1 MVSRRAPL
9 NVHLRRLYI
18 SLGVDHVNAQR
29 RARTAP
35 ATSHR
40 HSSRCARAH
49 PHGVHG
55 AGARQ
60 TGATWLLSSRLKV
73 CDVTVNHHLCTG
85 PQRRAEQ
92 HAARAT
98 ATALARRS
106 APHAPAPSLLL
117 LRASAA
123 RTQAHA
129 ARNLRVVHDSLSVR
143 GLLMRASARLNQ
155 FGASCVCV
163 SAALFLSLY
172 VPVRRRVAVHAAPIA
187 TAAAHT
193 HTPSLALVP
202 LEPVARMG
210 HTIVTLPDGTAPAPA
225 RPRPSTSRTTLADGA
240 STKRMQRRVRV

>member
-1 MVSRRAPL
+1 MRAIRRG
-9 NVHLRRLYI
+9 
-18 SLGVDHVNAQR
+18 GVGFTACATQRPSATALHQPRCRSCQRAAAGTHGPRDITQAQL
-29 RARTAP
+29 
-35 ATSHR
+35 
-40 HSSRCARAH
+40 SRCARAH

-92 HAARAT
+92 QAARAT

-123 RTQAHA
+123 HTQAHA

-155 FGASCVCV
+155 FCASCVCV
-163 SAALFLSLY
+163 PVALFLSLCACAS
-172 VPVRRRVAVHAAPIA
+172 VCRRARRSHRSSSSSSTHAY
-187 TAAAHT
+187 
-193 HTPSLALVP
+193 S
-202 LEPVARMG
+202 VAR
-210 HTIVTLPDGTAPAPA
+210 
-225 RPRPSTSRTTLADGA
+225 SRAA
-240 STKRMQRRVRV
+240 